1 MRKWAKKIIASLRP
15 VTSYT
20 SVDSPVVSYDTGRN
34 QLSGDSCYKLKLPAN
49 VSAANFWIISIYNNG
64 KNSSDYQNAHPLS
77 SIGSLNKLN
86 YNEDGSVDIYF
97 GPELPKGVLK
107 SNYLKTVS
115 NKAWFYLL
123 RHYSTVPTLDS
134 QTWRAGDCEKIK

>member
-1 MRKWAKKIIASLRP
+1 MRKWAKKIIASLRS

-20 SVDSPVVSYDTGRN
+20 SVDSPVVSYDTDRN

-97 GPELPKGVLK
+97 GPELPKGVLT
-107 SNYLKTVS
+107 SNYLKTVPG
-115 NKAWFYLL
+115 KAWFSQL
-123 RHYSTVPTLDS
+123 RYYSTAPTLAS
-134 QTWRAGDCEKIK
+134 QTWRAGVFEKIR